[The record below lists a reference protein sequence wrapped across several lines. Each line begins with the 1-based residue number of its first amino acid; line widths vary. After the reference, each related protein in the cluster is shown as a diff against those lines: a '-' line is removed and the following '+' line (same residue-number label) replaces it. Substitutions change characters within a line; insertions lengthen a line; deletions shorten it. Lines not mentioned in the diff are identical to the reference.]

1 MARRRNTGTYRK
13 LKSGVYE
20 ISISLGYVNNKR
32 KRLYRYVYK
41 YSDEEAELELYKFLK
56 EYQNIRVSDKSDFFR
71 KKGIKYLEEQV
82 IKECIYG

>member
-1 MARRRNTGTYRK
+1 MTRRRNTGTYRK
-13 LKSGVYE
+13 LRSGVYE
-20 ISISLGYVNNKR
+20 IAISLGYVDNKR
-32 KRLYRYVYK
+32 KRLYRCVYV

-82 IKECIYG
+82 IKECIHG